1 MFVEKLRQPEGS
13 AARVVEQS
21 PVGLDSLYET
31 VAAAFDNSRVVEASN
46 NQSIAME
53 RAYDQRADRIK
64 AAGIKGAEE
73 LLNPVRTPP
82 SSVPGEMGEAPQM
95 RDYHAEFNRKL
106 HELHDRETDPVKRAA
121 IGIDRAVEEDA
132 KEISRQAQIRANTAY
147 ERAPNMYGLYGAAY
161 YGSSFV
167 GAMTDPVNLASLALG
182 PWRQVGVG
190 AKAVLWNG
198 VKTGAVNAGAEAVVQ
213 PFAQAWKKEAGLE
226 YGLKDAASN
235 IAMAFGM
242 GLGLDAGV
250 RGISR
255 GVRNYRGHE
264 PILDKQGLVTGWRKP
279 LTDEQ
284 KLEEAARRKSP
295 NSVVRKAAEGDL
307 ESIKR
312 LTKEQGLADDPAT
325 KGAIQT
331 AEIEEELAG
340 KAPEFV
346 DEIEGPLKVLQ
357 AAKAAMDDA
366 EPPPRGADPVPP
378 ATPRF
383 ERLSDDG
390 PAPPAS
396 YKLDGKPVS
405 FREIPAKEI
414 GVDAATFQF
423 KGGGN
428 AQGVTQR
435 LAGVV
440 GWDPIAAG
448 RAIVFERAD
457 GTKVIADGHQ
467 RLGLAQRLEQ
477 TGNEPISMPAT
488 VFREADG
495 WTAADV
501 RAMAAR
507 KNLQEGSGEV
517 ADVARVLRD
526 RPDILDASVPR
537 TTEAMRM
544 AANLAR
550 LSDEAFAEVEAGLI
564 KPNHAAVVGELVEAK
579 SQHAPIIRAIA
590 KAEPNNVREVRHI
603 VNDLTQGPRHETQE
617 ILLGGHANEAL
628 LAERAQV
635 LDHALKLLKDDAK
648 IFAILSKEAERIT
661 QAGNVLAENANAARV
676 FQSEA
681 VASMLEVLAVK
692 PGPVREWLDDAAR
705 AVAGGTKPKVAA
717 KEFAKDVREQ
727 LLKHGFEGLKPEP
740 PPPLVGRGID
750 DPYGPEAKAQVK
762 ELEEAWEQSLKAL
775 AIKHADKHLK
785 NWLNWQKNN
794 NRDAPP
800 VDPLVRAEAV
810 KLIAQGE
817 HVPDAIR
824 EARKAIQE
832 QQSAKAE
839 ARIMAE
845 AERIERET
853 VAPEEVEEF
862 VRGWQFA
869 NEVRRLQSEGDP
881 AKIPTPEEI
890 AAAVAVEKE
899 LAELGFK
906 GIKDEADLRARLET
920 RNEAV
925 AAGRAEDGGDRP
937 SGAGQDRALDDEPDL
952 FALGG
957 GADSAERFE
966 DEFYAALKASPAD
979 QHLEISLSQV
989 NPTTYE
995 LVSILNRKSKG
1006 GGHGTAAM
1014 QMLVDAAD
1022 RNGITLTLSV
1032 AEDADDYAR
1041 LKNWYRGFG
1050 FNTVRGSDM
1059 RRRPVAADRFAL
1071 GPVEEGQMQRRAF
1084 DQLGFYSQALEAA
1097 RSLKQAKGTPEQML
1111 EQLLDAGVREAEVR
1125 STKLD
1130 EFLLGKTL
1138 HQYFADNAGKPTAV
1152 LAPERRAA
1160 FQALKEE
1167 TKSATGARKQEL
1179 IAEMQR
1185 LSQERKAEL
1194 AEFKKQAGSSQEP
1207 VRTVTRDEIVQHLE
1221 ANRVEVRESRYGGEA
1236 SYEQWLNN
1244 KYGKGK
1250 WGDPEYDSDAV
1261 HQQFLKE
1268 TGRARWV
1275 EYSLDPS
1282 NPTYRETVI
1291 HLPSATDSFRRN
1303 ADNEL
1308 NSVLSEMDALQTRAE
1323 NQGGDALRKL
1333 FADPAF
1339 QALDARRKA
1348 LDEQRLRGTADG
1360 DFKGGHWS
1368 EPNVIAH
1375 MRTSVQKD
1383 AQGRPVFLLDELQ
1396 SDWGQKLRDGGA
1408 RDEAK
1413 IAELRARAPE
1423 VSAKRQALDEETV
1436 AFVKANGGAYQGRYA
1451 DALEGLANRANEQGF
1466 EARRLKAAW
1475 EEANNQ
1481 ERLLEAELRTAEA
1494 ATPGH
1499 PLVNTTDQWTQTAFR
1514 RLIRQAVEAGAD
1526 YIAITPGKVQN
1537 DRFNLARHVQGLR
1550 YDPEAQRLDYRKP
1563 NGQGDPQWYNAG
1575 SVAPADL
1582 PNHVGKEMAEKLMQQ
1597 PRDGSWHTLDDLGS
1611 FEMGG
1616 SGMRATYDSIY
1627 PRTLGKLL
1635 GKMDPEAGKMA
1646 DGPLASSMDGRT
1658 FTHKVDEA
1666 GQDVRDRENIA
1677 LAELEDRIEE
1687 AQEAG
1692 NVALVAQLREEV
1704 ARQDAALDKDR
1715 NILFHTFPLTEKVK
1729 AKVME
1734 EGQALFA
1741 RAGEG
1746 GARVGDAD
1754 LVSRT
1759 KAGQAIAA
1767 GRTYDIPPAVVDQGI
1782 VAIRPV
1788 AEMLPDD
1795 WQIGLSSKIE
1805 PIGDGWVRVS
1815 FTRPDG
1821 LVFQVERLWDQ
1832 VRGSRGLTIPS
1843 QKTVILFRFDAVP
1856 AFGHSVG
1863 GEGLHEF
1870 THVIYAAQIDGR
1882 LSGASRRLLDGHAEK
1897 LRIMDME
1904 RNDFFAK
1911 IGRRDLV
1918 NPAKRGQ
1925 TLRELYEDLYSKS
1938 RRKNELIA
1946 EEGTAHMVEL
1956 IHHGAI
1962 RAADVMPVLPIL
1974 ERAFGEA
1981 ITRRLQA
1988 PGPSVKFLQAGPKA
2002 RTADLVQL
2010 QAAQAME
2017 AAKRS
2022 ASEIFETTRWYRDN
2036 NDNWVFDIPKK
2047 DVQLKAQAKG
2057 AAQGAIDR
2065 PFIMGDAKVH
2075 VSAPMTFDAYPEL
2088 KDIRLNL
2095 QRRKGKEGASG
2106 ADMDVGSIDV
2116 AAGSAKAMRQG
2127 VIDQMQRFIDEI
2139 EGRPSGGE
2147 PKAMAALREATNGI
2161 DREAADI
2168 NEQLAAIQAGT
2179 VAATDAEAK
2188 ALRKQLFDLGVLRRD
2203 MQTSGW
2209 AASLK
2214 MVEKRAASKEP
2225 RYAVS
2230 GEDDWQDALFDEMSR
2245 KAAAEEIAT
2254 GRKPKVK
2261 VEPKEPENLII
2272 KMVLDHEQKL
2282 WAEGKTADEVAAGL
2296 IERFP
2301 AFARV
2306 IDPVAIAKREAWW
2319 HIDRLMSETPKR
2331 GAAWT
2336 PVVREEFKR
2345 LWNSGAEREAIASR
2359 LSEIAGTKITLGM
2372 ISKQRQA
2379 MGLTARGGRADAA
2392 NWTPELR
2399 AELEKLLAGGAPL
2412 RMIADGLSD
2421 MAGRKI
2427 TIDMVRKERVRLGM
2441 ERKEFRHWSPAALA
2455 TLTREDL
2462 ADLTPMEMSRLLRDE
2477 GHDVTYEMVGRQRK
2491 RIEEDRAA
2499 LTGEPPPIPARKYK
2513 FRREETAGG
2522 DSFARYETEVGPHRL
2537 SVEFARE
2544 GTGYDLEFM
2553 VDGSLNK
2560 VGADKRLAV
2569 PMFQAIRQK
2578 VDEFIAERAPNS
2590 LRFEPVGA
2598 DPARATVWRQFAEQV
2613 AKRWGGE
2620 FLDRSRKSG
2629 LPHFEIVLPER
2640 EGGDIKHQI
2649 AEAKAAAAEEP
2660 RFASAGFER
2669 PAASDLT
2676 TATDDA
2682 AQTANISELVRAC
2695 KA

>member
-1097 RSLKQAKGTPEQML
+1097 RSLKQAKGTPEQMRAQLKAAGVKDAEIAATGLDKLFGGELRAASSEGLAPDVLSAAYPAGKARPAKANTITKEDIVKHL
-1111 EQLLDAGVREAEVR
+1111 EQ
-1125 STKLD
+1125 
-1130 EFLLGKTL
+1130 
-1138 HQYFADNAGKPTAV
+1138 
-1152 LAPERRAA
+1152 
-1160 FQALKEE
+1160 
-1167 TKSATGARKQEL
+1167 
-1179 IAEMQR
+1179 
-1185 LSQERKAEL
+1185 
-1194 AEFKKQAGSSQEP
+1194 
-1207 VRTVTRDEIVQHLE
+1207 
-1221 ANRVEVRESRYGGEA
+1221 NRVELREVVREQPKSSYADHLEDELAGLEVHADGSAYLHGERFPNRTA
-1236 SYEQWLNN
+1236 ARAEAES
-1244 KYGKGK
+1244 
-1250 WGDPEYDSDAV
+1250 
-1261 HQQFLKE
+1261 
-1268 TGRARWV
+1268 RARQFAEDDRPVGDGESAPKWAQ
-1275 EYSLDPS
+1275 YSLDPS
-1282 NPTYRETVI
+1282 NPTYRETVL
-1291 HLPSATDSFRRN
+1291 HLPHENQYGPYNRIFEEVKAKYGDMPLDKMPLTGDELRR
-1303 ADNEL
+1303 L
-1308 NSVLSEMDALQTRAE
+1308 DAGRAYAE
-1323 NQGGDALRKL
+1323 NYAE
-1333 FADPAF
+1333 P
-1339 QALDARRKA
+1339 
-1348 LDEQRLRGTADG
+1348 
-1360 DFKGGHWS
+1360 FKGGHWS